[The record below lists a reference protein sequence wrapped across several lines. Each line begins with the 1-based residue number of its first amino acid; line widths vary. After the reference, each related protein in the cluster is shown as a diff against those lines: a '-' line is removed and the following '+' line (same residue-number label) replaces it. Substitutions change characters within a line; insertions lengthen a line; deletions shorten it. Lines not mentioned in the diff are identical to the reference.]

1 MKSSSAGSTIKSFP
15 ETAYH
20 DGSVCHATG
29 PDGVNAIEKL
39 SGICSAFRVASR
51 VGLAVVNP
59 SFWSPATT
67 MSQPGAEAQ
76 APWTRTIVGLSELL
90 ARAVAGRIDTISTAA
105 ITITSLSSR
114 GLTEPRA
121 ALLAS
126 RANEAFIQEPSR
138 A

>member
-1 MKSSSAGSTIKSFP
+1 MKAGDANGVPVQMKW
-15 ETAYH
+15 
-20 DGSVCHATG
+20 
-29 PDGVNAIEKL
+29 VNASDVWK
-39 SGICSAFRVASR
+39 
-51 VGLAVVNP
+51 
-59 SFWSPATT
+59 PATT
-67 MSQPGAEAQ
+67 MSQRGAEAQ

-121 ALLAS
+121 ALLVS